1 MKLSKERVRH
11 MAQTLIGRL
20 EEEDLLEVSMGK
32 KSAIEDLEMA
42 ITNELQVEDRLH
54 AEVKTL
60 MKAYEQEI
68 DKGNVDYQKMFNL
81 IKNKLIKDRGII
93 V

>member
-1 MKLSKERVRH
+1 
-11 MAQTLIGRL
+11 MAHTLIGRL
-20 EEEDLLEVSMGK
+20 EEEALLEVGAAK
-32 KSAIEDLEMA
+32 KSAMEELELA

-81 IKNKLIKDRGII
+81 IKNKLIKDRGMII
-93 V
+93 